1 MPESDNHQTSF
12 TSSTYTT
19 IFTNKPLAPISD
31 LPLVDQPDIQS
42 FLNASSDSPI
52 PEVLL
57 YRLLTFAEIYLE
69 QKFPE
74 KQLSG
79 LCIGYILQS
88 GRQSEFYYVS
98 WGWISA
104 YDDWIKA
111 EKDKIGI
118 KSTSSGE
125 RTSGLNEIPSN
136 KLDTSEQS
144 VLTENVELEKL
155 AELIEEELNRR
166 IKDVLIEDQH
176 IKAFLLGHFSPAQR
190 SSENLFQDSFDTPP
204 KQFTFPLQSS
214 TNIQF
219 DADDNA
225 KISLN
230 RDIEVSPNIH
240 FSITRE
246 KFDFA
251 IRSDNFRAAA
261 SHRHNDGNLYKYTA
275 SMRHQDCRRV

>member
-69 QKFPE
+69 HKFPE

-166 IKDVLIEDQH
+166 IKDAL
-176 IKAFLLGHFSPAQR
+176 
-190 SSENLFQDSFDTPP
+190 
-204 KQFTFPLQSS
+204 
-214 TNIQF
+214 
-219 DADDNA
+219 
-225 KISLN
+225 
-230 RDIEVSPNIH
+230 
-240 FSITRE
+240 
-246 KFDFA
+246 
-251 IRSDNFRAAA
+251 
-261 SHRHNDGNLYKYTA
+261 
-275 SMRHQDCRRV
+275 MC